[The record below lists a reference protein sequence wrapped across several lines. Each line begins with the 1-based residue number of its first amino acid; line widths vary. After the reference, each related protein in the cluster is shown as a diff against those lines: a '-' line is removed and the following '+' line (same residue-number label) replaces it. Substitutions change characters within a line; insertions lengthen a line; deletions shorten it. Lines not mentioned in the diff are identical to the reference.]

1 MMKTKTSHSNAFAE
15 TGKLFINHLNLLWT
29 RLEESSQPDY
39 EVIAEIFPDLLVM
52 PGSYIHLHQAQHEG
66 HGDVSYFY
74 TQSFIDGKVN
84 RDFISDLVIVQDT
97 PENVLNR
104 IWQAYLLSN
113 ADAILPCFWHGGY
126 NRCTFIFS
134 EEDIM
139 SIKYLQKRDWR
150 IIAPLEQL
158 LPQVTSIDKN
168 TYQVVCHYWNEWV
181 GMVRETQ
188 TFILEGITLRLARG
202 KQEVLFPYHCGIWY

>member
-1 MMKTKTSHSNAFAE
+1 MKTKTFHSNSFAE
-15 TGKLFINHLNLLWT
+15 TGKQFIENLNLLWT
-29 RLEESSQPDY
+29 RLEKSSQADY

-84 RDFISDLVIVQDT
+84 RDFISDLIIVQDT
-97 PENVLNR
+97 PENILNR

-139 SIKYLQKRDWR
+139 SIEYLQKRDWR

-168 TYQVVCHYWNEWV
+168 TYQVVCHYWNEWQ

-188 TFILEGITLRLARG
+188 TFTLDGVTIRPARG